1 MASGA
6 AQRYTQ
12 AVFSLAKEKGNF
24 DQWQA
29 DLARLDAIVSDVQ
42 AAAYLESPRISMS
55 DKQKLLDTALAD
67 SGAESRNLAKLL
79 LQRQRLEIA
88 PEMNILFRE
97 AVLEERGI
105 AVAEVTTAEPLD
117 THGQEIVRE
126 HLRKLVGLD
135 IELRLKVDPSIIGG
149 IVARVGDQLIDGSVI
164 NQLRR
169 LRARLA
175 TS

>member
-1 MASGA
+1 M
-6 AQRYTQ
+6 
-12 AVFSLAKEKGNF
+12 VF
-24 DQWQA
+24 
-29 DLARLDAIVSDVQ
+29 
-42 AAAYLESPRISMS
+42 
-55 DKQKLLDTALAD
+55 
-67 SGAESRNLAKLL
+67 
-79 LQRQRLEIA
+79 EIA
-88 PEMNILFRE
+88 PEMNTLFRE

-117 THGQEIVRE
+117 AHGQEIVRE
-126 HLRKLVGLD
+126 HLRKLVGRD

-175 TS
+175 TN

>member
-6 AQRYTQ
+6 AKRYTQ
-12 AVFSLAKEKGNF
+12 AVFSLAKEKGAF

-29 DLARLDAIVSDVQ
+29 DLARLDALMRDER
-42 AAAYLESPRISMS
+42 AAVYLESPRVSTA
-55 DKQKLLDTALAD
+55 DKQQLLDAVLAGG
-67 SGAESRNLAKLL
+67 SQESRNLARLL
-79 LQRQRLEIA
+79 LQRGRLGIL
-88 PEMNILFRE
+88 PEMFELFG
-97 AVLEERGI
+97 ATMLEEQGI

-117 THGQEIVRE
+117 AAGEEIVRQK
-126 HLRKLVGLD
+126 LRELVGRD
-135 IELRLKVDPSIIGG
+135 IQLKTKTDPAIIGG